1 MGDMRTGFV
10 KPEHLMD
17 FFDENRQALASD
29 WAVVARDRVKSREI
43 YLASDSGT
51 PCFQVIREGII
62 LSEVVKSRAEAQ
74 VYYEGAL
81 KLLGFIKEDKDDS
94 TLLNVEDSTE
104 EPDECE
110 DDATNGFLTP
120 EQDDRM
126 VEVYCAAEDFLKV
139 LLSGKLEDYDLMDAD
154 LEELCV
160 EVGKSLYKKYGISI
174 NFPMEVMDADG
185 NLYVEDYP
193 FEESEE
199 ESYD

>member
-1 MGDMRTGFV
+1 MRTGFV

-29 WAVVARDRVKSREI
+29 WAVVARDKTKSREI

-51 PCFQVIREGII
+51 PCFQVIKGGII

-74 VYYEGAL
+74 EYYEGAL
-81 KLLGFIKEDKDDS
+81 KLLGFIKEDEGSS
-94 TLLNVEDSTE
+94 TLLNVEDDIE
-104 EPDECE
+104 EPDGCE
-110 DDATNGFLTP
+110 DDAVSGFLTP
-120 EQDDRM
+120 EQEDRM

-139 LLSGKLEDYDLMDAD
+139 LLGGNLTDYDLMDAD
-154 LEELCV
+154 LEELCA

-174 NFPMEVMDADG
+174 NFPMEIMDADG

-199 ESYD
+199 ENYD

>member
-1 MGDMRTGFV
+1 
-10 KPEHLMD
+10 MD

-29 WAVVARDRVKSREI
+29 WAVVARDKVKSKEI

-104 EPDECE
+104 EPDGCE

-174 NFPMEVMDADG
+174 NFPMEIMDADG

>member
-29 WAVVARDRVKSREI
+29 WAVVARDKVKSKEI

-104 EPDECE
+104 EPDGCE

-174 NFPMEVMDADG
+174 NFPMEIMDADG